1 MPQTN
6 YQRGANKER
15 RIVNYFR
22 EKGHIALRSAGSHSP
37 IDIVVI
43 DNKTHH
49 IRLIQ
54 SKLNKIST
62 KDRTE
67 IEALGKEINGLYEV
81 SFELWEKKQ

>member
-1 MPQTN
+1 MSTTN

-22 EKGHIALRSAGSHSP
+22 EKGKIALRSAGSHSI

-43 DNKTHH
+43 DIQTHH
-49 IRLIQ
+49 IHLIQ

-62 KDRTE
+62 KDREE
-67 IEALGKEINGLYEV
+67 IEGKAKEINGLYEV
-81 SFELWEKKQ
+81 TFELWEKK